1 MKNIKQNLFFACV
14 YNTLG
19 VRIAAV
25 GLLLSTIAAAAANS
39 FSSFSAVGMRCGFT
53 TNSSVEEG
61 QRQWFVS
68 FLLLASS
75 IIDDHGQ
82 VPGFAAQYCR

>member
-39 FSSFSAVGMRCGFT
+39 FSSLSAIGNAVRLYGK
-53 TNSSVEEG
+53 
-61 QRQWFVS
+61 FV
-68 FLLLASS
+68 
-75 IIDDHGQ
+75 
-82 VPGFAAQYCR
+82 C

>member
-25 GLLLSTIAAAAANS
+25 GLLLSTIAAAAAYS
-39 FSSFSAVGMRCGFT
+39 FSSFSAVGNAVRLYGKIRLLKRGRGSGSRRFT
-53 TNSSVEEG
+53 VSV
-61 QRQWFVS
+61 
-68 FLLLASS
+68 FLFHDAFGVRPRRP
-75 IIDDHGQ
+75 D
-82 VPGFAAQYCR
+82 